1 MSSSKIKEH
10 VTRAAAA
17 NKLAKLAD
25 ELRNGSVSFRGSPLV
40 SVTDEVDLK
49 GELEDDELKLEI
61 KWKPLKM

>member
-17 NKLAKLAD
+17 DKLAKLAD

-49 GELEDDELKLEI
+49 GRTRGR
-61 KWKPLKM
+61 